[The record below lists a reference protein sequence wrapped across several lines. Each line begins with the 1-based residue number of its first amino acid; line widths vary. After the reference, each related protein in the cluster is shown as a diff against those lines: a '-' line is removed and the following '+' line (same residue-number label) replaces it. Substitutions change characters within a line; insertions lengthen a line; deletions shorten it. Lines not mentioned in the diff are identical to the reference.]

1 MISVNLRSNKF
12 VFDCSIALIAIY
24 LLATPDARAV
34 DSPKNQ
40 TAANKTSNKQLSQGE
55 SMSLTA
61 SERALAAK
69 LGFDI
74 HVFEIL
80 KERLNCQFYDL
91 TDNDDLPEFQRH
103 SVLDRAPLLEA
114 DKDNYLKIKEE
125 YPELAEIVDQALGLY
140 VQRKNDRPAGPTA
153 PRQDPMEAMRKKLGD
168 EKYKRFVKL
177 NNEIEPLR
185 PLLEQELK
193 QMMRAQGHG
202 GALFWNMGPEVYE
215 SDAACDAAIAKVKE
229 LVAGKTLK
237 NPEVYKPQVKLGIRY
252 KENGANKYSS
262 EPRLD
267 ALRPI
272 LEPLGY
278 RITDDASI
286 DLKTRQFASKQDAD
300 KFMMDAGCKPDLMV
314 LAQQKAAKYIGIHP
328 VLDSDYKDPQIVK
341 ILVCQATPFLIG
353 TDSKGLDAM
362 AKQMMDLHVA
372 QKQTPMDPKDA
383 NSILK
388 NVVRPMLGGFGSGE
402 MRLEPG
408 TTVQKL
414 GDRRWQLDTP
424 ARYTATST
432 IRIATIMKAP
442 QGSTGFELVKAAGTN
457 GINSSIDNDDVID
470 KLKYWDSKYGVTV
483 LEANGDSLKIRF
495 KNLPDDLSELCSE
508 IFFFCSEMEL
518 SEDENRNAAIMRSM
532 ARRLRETKTQSF
544 WWD

>member
-1 MISVNLRSNKF
+1 LISVNLRNKNLL
-12 VFDCSIALIAIY
+12 FDCSAAFIAVC
-24 LLATPDARAV
+24 LLAIPDVRAV
-34 DSPKNQ
+34 DAQKIPA
-40 TAANKTSNKQLSQGE
+40 AANKTSNKELSQGK

-69 LGFDI
+69 LGFDEQ
-74 HVFEIL
+74 VFEIL
-80 KERLNCQFYDL
+80 KERLDCQFYDL

-103 SVLDRAPLLEA
+103 SVLDRAPLIQA
-114 DKDNYLKIKEE
+114 DKDNYLKIKDE
-125 YPELAEIVDQALGLY
+125 YPELAELVDQALALY
-140 VQRKNDRPAGPTA
+140 VQRKIQRPSGP
-153 PRQDPMEAMRKKLGD
+153 PPDPMEVARRKLGD

-177 NNEIEPLR
+177 NKVIEPLR
-185 PLLEQELK
+185 PLIEQELK
-193 QMMRAQGHG
+193 QIMKAQGHG
-202 GALFWNMGPEVYE
+202 GALIWNMGPEVYE
-215 SDAACDAAIAKVKE
+215 SDEACDAAIAKVKE

-237 NPEVYKPQVKLGIRY
+237 NPEVYKPQAKLGIRY
-252 KENGANKYSS
+252 KENGAFKYSS
-262 EPRLD
+262 EPRID
-267 ALRPI
+267 KLRQT

-278 RITDDASI
+278 RITDDTSI
-286 DLKTRQFASKQDAD
+286 DLETKQFASKQHAD
-300 KFMMDAGCKPDLMV
+300 KFLTDAGCQPELMH
-314 LAQQKAAKYIGIHP
+314 LAQQNAAKYIGIHP

-341 ILVCQATPFLIG
+341 MLICQATPFLIG
-353 TDSKGLDAM
+353 TDSTGLDAM
-362 AKQMMDLHVA
+362 AKQMMDLHDA
-372 QKQTPMDPKDA
+372 QKQITMDPKDA
-383 NSILK
+383 NSISK
-388 NVVRPMLGGFGSGE
+388 MFIRPMMGGFGSGV

-408 TTVQKL
+408 TTVKKL

-432 IRIATIMKAP
+432 IRIASVMKAP
-442 QGSTGFELVKAAGTN
+442 KGSTGFELVKAAGTN
-457 GINSSIDNDDVID
+457 GINSSIDNDDVIA

-518 SEDENRNAAIMRSM
+518 SEDENRNAATMRSM